1 MNKVLKFILTLSAVI
16 YTTSCSEMITADF
29 SDKNAQI
36 TVKSEVELTKA
47 GYEGTTSLPSEF
59 IMDINQGSDSKYN
72 YSLIKMTKESTGNTY
87 KAASGTSLMWAKA
100 DHSNVTVKAM
110 TIPNGRTS
118 VNSNSA
124 MEINV
129 SLDQRTEDNLK
140 KSDLL
145 GAKTGNGIFIEGN
158 DINISFNHLMSKM
171 YINYKLSS
179 RLKNNNARVT
189 SITLK
194 NVCVTG
200 GYSYANMN
208 YDSSITKKN
217 GNISMYLDD
226 VKTRAEAV
234 FYPYTPS
241 QAPTL
246 SIRVQIGNSY
256 KDIEYPLSLNANSVL
271 EGGKVYKMAIKISGT
286 SLDNLS
292 VAATDESLNI
302 SGKRILW
309 LGTSIPAGTEGN
321 NYPQLVAEALGC
333 EVKNNAQPG
342 SRVTLTLEPTWKT
355 LNQLKNEYKYL
366 EGFSLGATAQ
376 EIDDK
381 YRPYIVNT
389 TYENGEKLSA
399 ADVELWVNYMKSQ
412 SYEKL
417 LLPYID
423 GTKDSFE
430 IVIIDHSLNDYKS
443 IINECIKHKN
453 NDVPSGINWV
463 ESLCS
468 SDYVDEYNLGKH
480 SYFVGLN
487 HLIDVCYSVNPNIK
501 IIIGN
506 YFATRSP
513 SIYEY
518 VNDGGA
524 QCCELMLAANEAI
537 AKKRNLDIV
546 NVYKYTG
553 LDDTDYV
560 SNFFKFCPD
569 KVHPH
574 SNTTGESNRIIAN
587 VYIDAL
593 TRIFN
598 EEQE

>member
-29 SDKNAQI
+29 SDENAQI

-72 YSLIKMTKESTGNTY
+72 YSLVKMTKENTGNTY

-118 VNSNSA
+118 VSSNSA

-129 SLDQRTEDNLK
+129 SLDQTTEENLC

-145 GAKTGNGIFIEGN
+145 SAKTGNGIVIEGN
-158 DINISFNHLMSKM
+158 DINISFNHLMSKL
-171 YINYKLSS
+171 YINYKLST

-256 KDIEYPLSLNANSVL
+256 KDIEYPLSLNANSVF
-271 EGGKVYKMAIKISGT
+271 EGGKVYKMALKISGT

-292 VAATDESLNI
+292 VATTDESLNI
-302 SGKRILW
+302 SGKKILW
-309 LGTSIPAGTEGN
+309 LGTSIPAGAEGN
-321 NYPQLVAEALGC
+321 NYPQMVAEALGC

-355 LNQLKNEYKYL
+355 LNDLEKKYLYL
-366 EGFSLGATAQ
+366 EGFSLSATKE
-376 EIDDK
+376 EIKNK
-381 YRPYIVNT
+381 YTKYFEST
-389 TYENGEKLSA
+389 TYENGTTLNEE
-399 ADVELWVNYMKSQ
+399 DVNRWVKYLQTQ
-412 SYEKL
+412 SYENI

-453 NDVPSGINWV
+453 NDIPSGINWV
-463 ESLCS
+463 ESLGS

-518 VNDGGA
+518 VNDGGT

-546 NVYKYTG
+546 NVYELSG
-553 LDDTDYV
+553 V
-560 SNFFKFCPD
+560 NESNFTTYCPD
-569 KVHPH
+569 GVHPH
-574 SNTTGESNRIIAN
+574 FDNEGKLNRIIADI
-587 VYIDAL
+587 YIDAL

-598 EEQE
+598 EE

>member
-1 MNKVLKFILTLSAVI
+1 
-16 YTTSCSEMITADF
+16 
-29 SDKNAQI
+29 
-36 TVKSEVELTKA
+36 
-47 GYEGTTSLPSEF
+47 
-59 IMDINQGSDSKYN
+59 
-72 YSLIKMTKESTGNTY
+72 
-87 KAASGTSLMWAKA
+87 
-100 DHSNVTVKAM
+100 
-110 TIPNGRTS
+110 
-118 VNSNSA
+118 
-124 MEINV
+124 
-129 SLDQRTEDNLK
+129 
-140 KSDLL
+140 
-145 GAKTGNGIFIEGN
+145 
-158 DINISFNHLMSKM
+158 
-171 YINYKLSS
+171 
-179 RLKNNNARVT
+179 
-189 SITLK
+189 
-194 NVCVTG
+194 
-200 GYSYANMN
+200 
-208 YDSSITKKN
+208 
-217 GNISMYLDD
+217 
-226 VKTRAEAV
+226 
-234 FYPYTPS
+234 
-241 QAPTL
+241 
-246 SIRVQIGNSY
+246 
-256 KDIEYPLSLNANSVL
+256 
-271 EGGKVYKMAIKISGT
+271 
-286 SLDNLS
+286 
-292 VAATDESLNI
+292 
-302 SGKRILW
+302 
-309 LGTSIPAGTEGN
+309 
-321 NYPQLVAEALGC
+321 
-333 EVKNNAQPG
+333 
-342 SRVTLTLEPTWKT
+342 
-355 LNQLKNEYKYL
+355 
-366 EGFSLGATAQ
+366 
-376 EIDDK
+376 
-381 YRPYIVNT
+381 
-389 TYENGEKLSA
+389 
-399 ADVELWVNYMKSQ
+399 MKSQ

-463 ESLCS
+463 ESLGS

-598 EEQE
+598 EE

>member
-1 MNKVLKFILTLSAVI
+1 MNKVLKFIFTLSAVI

-29 SDKNAQI
+29 SDASTQI
-36 TVKSEVELTKA
+36 TVRSEVELTKA

-59 IMDINQGSDSKYN
+59 IMDINQGSNSNYN
-72 YSLIKMTKESTGNTY
+72 YSLVKMTKERTGNTY
-87 KAASGTSLMWAKA
+87 KTASGTSLLWAKA

-110 TIPNGRTS
+110 TIPYGMTS
-118 VNSNSA
+118 INSKNA

-129 SLDQRTEDNLK
+129 SLDQTTEENLC

-145 GAKTGNGIFIEGN
+145 SAKTGNGIIIENN
-158 DINISFNHLMSKM
+158 DINISFSHLMSKL
-171 YINYKLSS
+171 YINYKLST

-256 KDIEYPLSLNANSVL
+256 KDIEYPLSLNANSVF
-271 EGGKVYKMAIKISGT
+271 EGGKVYKMALKISGT

-292 VAATDESLNI
+292 VATTDESLNI

-333 EVKNNAQPG
+333 TILNNAQSA
-342 SRVTLTLEPTWKT
+342 SRVTLNQTPNWTKYSELNEEHLKYYSLSASYAEYDTVLKEVIEN
-355 LNQLKNEYKYL
+355 LGANNQLGGGTVNAWMRLLNEH
-366 EGFSLGATAQ
+366 S
-376 EIDDK
+376 
-381 YRPYIVNT
+381 
-389 TYENGEKLSA
+389 YEN
-399 ADVELWVNYMKSQ
+399 V
-412 SYEKL
+412 

-423 GTKDSFE
+423 GTKESCE
-430 IVIIDHSLNDYKS
+430 TVIIDHGFNDSENIISEGFRYGSLS
-443 IINECIKHKN
+443 EGLAWIGALA
-453 NDVPSGINWV
+453 SGEEIY
-463 ESLCS
+463 E
-468 SDYVDEYNLGKH
+468 DKFQLGKK
-480 SYFVGLN
+480 SYFN
-487 HLIDVCYSVNPNIK
+487 AMSFIIEKCREVNPNIK

-506 YFATRSP
+506 YFAQRPFSYTWDFK
-513 SIYEY
+513 EY
-518 VNDGGA
+518 GGPI
-524 QCCELMLAANEAI
+524 CCDLVLSANETI
-537 AKKRNLDIV
+537 AKIYNLDIV

-553 LDDTDYV
+553 LDNEDDF
-560 SNFFKFCPD
+560 SKFRDFCPD
-569 KVHPH
+569 SVHPH
-574 SNTTGESNRIIAN
+574 SNTTGESNRTIAD

-598 EEQE
+598 EE

>member
-1 MNKVLKFILTLSAVI
+1 MNKVLKFIFTLSAVI

-29 SDKNAQI
+29 SDASTQI
-36 TVKSEVELTKA
+36 TVRSEVELTKA

-59 IMDINQGSDSKYN
+59 IMDINQGSNSNYN
-72 YSLIKMTKESTGNTY
+72 YSLVKMTKERTGNTY
-87 KAASGTSLMWAKA
+87 KTASGTSLLWAKA
-100 DHSNVTVKAM
+100 DHSNVTIKAM
-110 TIPNGRTS
+110 TIPYGMTS
-118 VNSNSA
+118 INSKNA

-129 SLDQRTEDNLK
+129 SLDQTTEENLC

-145 GAKTGNGIFIEGN
+145 SAKTGNGIIIENN
-158 DINISFNHLMSKM
+158 DINISFSHLMSKL
-171 YINYKLSS
+171 YINYKLST
-179 RLKNNNARVT
+179 RLKNNNASVT

-217 GNISMYLDD
+217 GNISMYIDD

-256 KDIEYPLSLNANSVL
+256 KDIEYPLSLNANSVF
-271 EGGKVYKMAIKISGT
+271 EGGKVYKMALKISGT

-292 VAATDESLNI
+292 VATTDESLNI

-333 EVKNNAQPG
+333 EVKNNAVPG

-355 LNQLKNEYKYL
+355 LDELKDKYKYL

-381 YRPYIVNT
+381 YRQYIVNT
-389 TYENGEKLSA
+389 TYANGEKLSA
-399 ADVELWVNYMKSQ
+399 SDVELWVNYMKSQ

-430 IVIIDHSLNDYKS
+430 IVVIDHSLNDYRS
-443 IINECIKHKN
+443 IIYECIKHKN
-453 NDVPSGINWV
+453 NDIPSGINWV
-463 ESLCS
+463 ESLGTR
-468 SDYVDEYNLGKH
+468 DYVDKYNLGKH

-506 YFATRSP
+506 YFATRTP
-513 SIYEY
+513 SIGWEY
-518 VNDGGA
+518 PNDGEEK
-524 QCCELMLAANEAI
+524 CCELVLAANEAI

-546 NVYKYTG
+546 NVYEYTG
-553 LDDTDYV
+553 LDDTDYDN
-560 SNFFKFCPD
+560 NFNIFCPD
-569 KVHPH
+569 RVHPH
-574 SNTTGESNRIIAN
+574 SNTTGKSNRTIAD

-598 EEQE
+598 EE